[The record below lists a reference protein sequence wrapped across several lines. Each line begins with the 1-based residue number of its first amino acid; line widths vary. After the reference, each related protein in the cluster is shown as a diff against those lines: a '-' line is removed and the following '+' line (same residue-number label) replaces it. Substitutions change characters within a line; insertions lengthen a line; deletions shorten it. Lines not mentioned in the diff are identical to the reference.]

1 MPPRPTTISELF
13 DRYDGMLLDAYGV
26 LVDASGAL
34 PEAPSLIAALHR
46 RQMPYAIVTNDASR
60 SVATY
65 VAKLAGLGMPV
76 DGDRFEN
83 GTVYV
88 ASADRHLMFDE
99 HGIRV
104 TRGAKEGRVRPSID
118 VLFRSAAAV
127 FGARVIGVILTGALD
142 DGTAGLWAVKGSRR

>member
-1 MPPRPTTISELF
+1 MFSALPAGLPAAFFVVLHIPAHAPSELH
-13 DRYDGMLLDAYGV
+13 RV
-26 LVDASGAL
+26 LNRVTS
-34 PEAPSLIAALHR
+34 
-46 RQMPYAIVTNDASR
+46 MPVR
-60 SVATY
+60 
-65 VAKLAGLGMPV
+65 MPV